1 MNTNSLEYV
10 LAVVRHKSFSKAAA
24 SIPISQQ
31 GLSKSIAK
39 LERDLGFTLF
49 KREGRFITLTSE
61 ASKLMPCIEQVVD
74 AQNNLQQKAAS
85 IRGAK
90 TPSEQRAIVLM
101 SAFFAL
107 EMLKDLDEELVASGF
122 KKPLILEAEAS
133 DVIKAI
139 QKSPANTIGIV
150 NLPLSHYNVLPEDG
164 SIVFEELFSSQIMAM
179 ATAKFFPPRKKSLS
193 MRDMRTL
200 PLSYPNYPVMSDI
213 ADELFAHY
221 RPQNIVFRTSNVNK
235 IDKSVLSGES
245 VALTDS
251 IVAYLHRDDTSRTFV
266 KFDHPVYSN
275 VGLLYSPSEEG
286 MEMRKQHMNAIA
298 EYMASLMGLYVKRY
312 PPKLKDGLTT

>member
-10 LAVVRHKSFSKAAA
+10 LAVVRYKSFSKAAA

-39 LERDLGFTLF
+39 LERDLGFALF

-61 ASKLMPCIEQVVD
+61 ASELMPCIEQVVD
-74 AQNNLQQKAAS
+74 AQDKLQQKAAL
-85 IRGAK
+85 IVGTRA
-90 TPSEQRAIVLM
+90 PSEQRATLLM

-107 EMLKDLDEELVASGF
+107 EMLKDLDEELVARGF
-122 KKPLILEAEAS
+122 RKPLILEAEAR

-139 QKSPANTIGIV
+139 QDSPADTIGIV
-150 NLPLSHYNVLPEDG
+150 NLPVSHYSVLPEDG

-179 ATAKFFPPRKKSLS
+179 ASAKFFPPRKKSLS

-200 PLSYPNYPVMSDI
+200 PLSYPNYPVISDM

-221 RPQNIVFRTSNVNK
+221 RVKNIVFRTSNVDK

-251 IVAYLHRDDTSRTFV
+251 IVAYLHRDDTSRTYV
-266 KFDHPVYSN
+266 RFDYPVYSN
-275 VGLLYSPSEEG
+275 VGLLYSPFEEG
-286 MEMRKQHMNAIA
+286 MEMRRRHIDAIA
-298 EYMASLMGLYVKRY
+298 EFMTSLMGLYVKKY
-312 PPKLKDGLTT
+312 PPRPKEGLV